1 MSVEVIVMAKKAGV
15 TQTGTNIQEVKQQN
29 AQSAGQGQFGT
40 EFASETSVAEVKKYN
55 QQAEAGKAKNS
66 SK

>member
-1 MSVEVIVMAKKAGV
+1 MAKKSGV

-29 AQSAGQGQFGT
+29 AQSAGQQGQFGT
-40 EFASETSVAEVKKYN
+40 EFASETSAAEVKKYN
-55 QQAEAGKAKNS
+55 QQAEAKKSQNS